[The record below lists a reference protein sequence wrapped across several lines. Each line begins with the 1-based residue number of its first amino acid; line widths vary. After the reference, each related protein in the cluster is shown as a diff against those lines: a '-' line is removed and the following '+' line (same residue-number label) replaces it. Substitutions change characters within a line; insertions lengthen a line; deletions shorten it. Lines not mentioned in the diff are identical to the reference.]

1 MMEGNK
7 HDSQKRKDDAK
18 AIKELYGALKEKQA
32 ISKPKLTYRDWFI
45 KRGGWKRVGA
55 AFAGLLLYGYIVDMT
70 KTSKKHSYYEDAK
83 MLSEQGIRPVEMGSQ
98 YSNQKEIQER
108 QIKDKQD
115 VAWGQSH
122 LKGTERRD

>member
-1 MMEGNK
+1 MEGNQ
-7 HDSQKRKDDAK
+7 HNSQKRKDDAK

-32 ISKPKLTYRDWFI
+32 ISKTNLTYREWLM

-55 AFAGLLLYGYIVDMT
+55 AFAGLLLFGYVADMT
-70 KTSKKHSYYEDAK
+70 KKSKKHSYYADAK
-83 MLSEQGIRPVEMGSQ
+83 TLSEQGVRPVEMGSQ

>member
-7 HDSQKRKDDAK
+7 RDSQIRTDDAK
-18 AIKELYGALKEKQA
+18 AYKEIYGALKGRQA
-32 ISKPKLTYRDWFI
+32 ISKPKLTYREWLL

-55 AFAGLLLYGYIVDMT
+55 AFAGLILFGYLADMI
-70 KTSKKHSYYEDAK
+70 KTSKKHSYYADAK
-83 MLSEQGIRPVEMGSQ
+83 MLSGQGVRPVEMGSH
-98 YSNQKEIQER
+98 YSNQEEIREC
-108 QIKDKQD
+108 QIKDKQN